1 MVVCV
6 LLPEEGSASLEQER
20 REGNGCLH
28 GLLACG
34 HWRLSRDGA
43 AMSSSPRA
51 VEGKVKYLEMGLHI
65 FPVRRHQFLK

>member
-1 MVVCV
+1 MGVCV
-6 LLPEEGSASLEQER
+6 LLPQEGSASLEQER

-34 HWRLSRDGA
+34 HWRISRNGA

-51 VEGKVKYLEMGLHI
+51 VTGKVKYLEMGLHI
-65 FPVRRHQFLK
+65 FPMHLHQLLK